1 MTFIL
6 NGALALIAGIAVLFL
21 PGIAWLSLFWEPD
34 QGIFERLAEAIG
46 LSISLTALM
55 ALFAYLIGW
64 DVTSLGLIA
73 LYLALIPLAIWQLRS
88 RWRERKFFYGKDSLE
103 TGDVPSNNDAI
114 HPIFG
119 GVLRQDYLRYS
130 VLALIFFFLLIWRF
144 YQIRNLVLPV
154 WVDSIHHVQI
164 VNLFL
169 ANGGIPETFE
179 PYMPVPF
186 FYHYAFHALA
196 AVFSF
201 FGRLSSENAVLIL
214 GQVLNAGVALAV
226 YRLGIALWA
235 DWRRAA
241 AGAILVGFVTHMP
254 AYYLTWGRYT
264 LLTGILLLPL
274 AMAAAL
280 DIVNKGASKSRLSRL
295 ILFTAGILLA
305 HYYAAVLLAIFLIIL
320 GALNLIQDGRQNAG
334 FRWNTWLP
342 LFVASLAGLL
352 LAGPWLYRMWGYAQG
367 GVEIGAIQ
375 LSIDAVD
382 EFYFPDYLS
391 YLWRLLGPNRNHA
404 LIFIALPGLLITL
417 FRKRTQAFG
426 LWAIALSLFSLPWGI
441 YVAPFRPDHAA
452 IVLFLPTGLLVSELF
467 VSLVDWSPIPRLV
480 QLKTAAVFV
489 LFAALVGWG
498 FWGTRSVINSATVL
512 ATKADL
518 EAVNWIEANVP
529 AGARFFINV
538 NHWQYGIYR
547 GVDGGWWISPL
558 TGRETLLPSGLYP
571 MGEEDYV
578 HGVNAVAARA
588 SQIKGC
594 TPDFWELIQEEELS
608 YIYINDLRGS
618 VRSNHFTNCPN
629 AELIYENDNIYI
641 FRILE
646 FNLETSL

>member
-1 MTFIL
+1 MTSIL
-6 NGALALIAGIAVLFL
+6 NGALALFAGFAVLFL

-34 QGIFERLAEAIG
+34 QGIFEKLAEALG

-55 ALFAYLIGW
+55 ALLAYLIGW
-64 DVTSLGLIA
+64 EITSLGLIA
-73 LYLALIPLAIWQLRS
+73 SYLTLIPLAIWQLRLK
-88 RWRERKFFYGKDSLE
+88 WRERKFSYVKDSRE
-103 TGDVPSNNDAI
+103 PEDDPSDNESI
-114 HPIFG
+114 QPIFG
-119 GVLRQDYLRYS
+119 GAVRQDYLRHLT
-130 VLALIFFFLLIWRF
+130 LALIFLILLIWRF

-169 ANGGIPETFE
+169 ANGGIPENFE

-201 FGRLSSENAVLIL
+201 FGRLSPEDGVLFL

-226 YRLGIALWA
+226 YRIGIALWA

-241 AGAILVGFVTHMP
+241 ASAILVGFVTHMP

-274 AMAAAL
+274 AMAAAS
-280 DIVNKGASKSRLSRL
+280 DIVNKGANKSRLSKL

-320 GALNLIQDGRQNAG
+320 GALNLIQDMRQNAS
-334 FRWNTWLP
+334 RSWNKWFP
-342 LFVASLAGLL
+342 LLVASMTGLL

-375 LSIDAVD
+375 LTIDAVD

-404 LIFIALPGLLITL
+404 LLFIALPGLLITL
-417 FRKRTQAFG
+417 FRKRTRAFG
-426 LWAIALSLFSLPWGI
+426 LWTIALCLFSLPWGI

-452 IVLFLPTGLLVSELF
+452 IVLFMPTGLLVSELF
-467 VSLVDWSPIPRLV
+467 VSLVDWSPIPKLV
-480 QLKTAAVFV
+480 QLKTAIILV

-558 TGRETLLPSGLYP
+558 TGRETFLPSGLYP

-578 HGVNAVAARA
+578 HDVNAAAARA

-594 TPDFWELIQEEELS
+594 TPEFWELIQEEEIS
-608 YIYINDLRGS
+608 HIYINDLRGS
-618 VRSNHFTNCPN
+618 VRSNHFTNCAN
-629 AELIYENDNIYI
+629 TELIYARDDISI